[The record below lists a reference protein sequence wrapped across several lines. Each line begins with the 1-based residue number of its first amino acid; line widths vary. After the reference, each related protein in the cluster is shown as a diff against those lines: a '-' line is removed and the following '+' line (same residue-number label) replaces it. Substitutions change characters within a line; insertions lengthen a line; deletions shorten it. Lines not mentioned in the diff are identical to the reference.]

1 MPGCLRSPE
10 AGSDHFL
17 YYKVTEGEKLYA
29 RGRRGCILDKEHSMS
44 KKAVG
49 INIVLNAETV
59 LDTEKAWL
67 EQKSKAEERLS
78 KVGRGLYG
86 L

>member
-1 MPGCLRSPE
+1 MRG
-10 AGSDHFL
+10 
-17 YYKVTEGEKLYA
+17 EGEGAFWTKNIVWA
-29 RGRRGCILDKEHSMS
+29 

-78 KVGRGLYG
+78 KR
-86 L
+86 

>member
-1 MPGCLRSPE
+1 M
-10 AGSDHFL
+10 
-17 YYKVTEGEKLYA
+17 TEGKKLYA

-59 LDTEKAWL
+59 LDTEKA
-67 EQKSKAEERLS
+67 
-78 KVGRGLYG
+78 
-86 L
+86 

>member
-1 MPGCLRSPE
+1 M
-10 AGSDHFL
+10 
-17 YYKVTEGEKLYA
+17 
-29 RGRRGCILDKEHSMS
+29 
-44 KKAVG
+44 G

-78 KVGRGLYG
+78 KR
-86 L
+86 